1 MGESPFLFL
10 PIVTFYKKYLEV
22 TKKSRTFA
30 NEIIRTIYTKKTIM
44 TKVKLQSVA
53 QTEKACLFSI
63 SFEGESFSEFEKFI
77 LKHQEAYSKD
87 LNIILAYI
95 QRMLN
100 ASGFLERYF
109 RPEGKMRDRVCA
121 LPIESGKLRL
131 YCLRLSNS
139 VMIAGNGGVK
149 NVNRYEDS
157 QELNGYVITL
167 QKLEE
172 AIKIA
177 VKKGNITIEEHSI
190 DNYEDKF
197 FNV

>member
-1 MGESPFLFL
+1 
-10 PIVTFYKKYLEV
+10 
-22 TKKSRTFA
+22 
-30 NEIIRTIYTKKTIM
+30 M

-63 SFEGESFSEFEKFI
+63 CFEGESFSEFEKFI
-77 LKHQEAYSKD
+77 SKHQEAYSKD
-87 LNIILAYI
+87 LNLILAYI

-131 YCLRLSNS
+131 YCLRLSDS
-139 VMIAGNGGVK
+139 VMIAGNGGIK
-149 NVNRYEDS
+149 NVKRYEDC

-167 QKLEE
+167 KKLDE
-172 AIKIA
+172 AINIA

-190 DNYEDKF
+190 EDYEDKF